1 MARGEVR
8 YRLTLDSNVKKV
20 AEESAAAMKTAG
32 AETAAALEKA
42 GGAAV
47 EWDNKAQ
54 RAAMRMESMHE
65 EALKMN
71 SAFKPLNDE
80 TEKNAL
86 AMRAFAGALDLPIR
100 QMPALGASLDLA
112 SVGFKNLK
120 TSAVGFNAMTAG
132 VVGAGLVIGT
142 TIGSW
147 LNTFPAVTNAVDSL
161 TKSIFNLGA
170 ELEALADDA
179 GDTRSLTEF
188 QRDMAK
194 SNEEAVN
201 KQIERMKAAG
211 VATEDIIKL
220 YQGKADPA
228 FKTTAMIIGE
238 LAEKHKKAEEAT
250 KKHAAEAKRLA
261 EEFEKG
267 TAAATNAF
275 NTKLIEEAEK
285 KLVESFKR
293 ITATVDQEGVEAV
306 SQMLNQRITKMAG
319 LLESGTSMGLLWE
332 RFGNQAKLFAGKAGE
347 PAGES
352 FAQGFGKAMESLPDV
367 ILGAIMGGGNVF
379 AAIGAHLGGA
389 IGENLGKKLAES
401 IGGSLGKSLGSVLG
415 PLGSLLGGAVGN
427 LFGKIF
433 GGSEEKKVNPLR
445 DQFIAAAGGLDE
457 LNKKAAAAGL
467 TLDDLLNADT
477 VREYEAAILELTD
490 AFDLQ
495 SRATRE
501 LDAAAE
507 KYGFTTQNMSDQMA
521 GELLKNWELLNAA
534 GFDHNEILKRMGPD
548 FNEYIQ
554 TAIEAGQA
562 IPENFRPIIEEMI
575 KMGLLTD
582 ENGKAFETLEEA
594 GITFTE
600 SLSTGLKSLIEEVR
614 KLVAAITGIPSSL
627 PNYGGGGGGN
637 AGPPGGGGGHHHEGY
652 AEGTDGLVNFGGGTP
667 TTLHGMEAVVT
678 PGGFADIALMM
689 SKYMNT
695 GQSKDTVVVM
705 DGAKVGK
712 LVSRRMA
719 MGYADTQHRL
729 RG

>member
-32 AETAAALEKA
+32 AASTTELSKMGGAWDEHTSKMSKVAGAVDLTAKKMASLGAAAGLPA
-42 GGAAV
+42 GPL
-47 EWDNKAQ
+47 
-54 RAAMRMESMHE
+54 RALSDIAD
-65 EALKMN
+65 LGDV
-71 SAFKPLNDE
+71 AFSN
-80 TEKNAL
+80 
-86 AMRAFAGALDLPIR
+86 
-100 QMPALGASLDLA
+100 LGKGMA
-112 SVGFKNLK
+112 
-120 TSAVGFNAMTAG
+120 GFNASSVA
-132 VVGAGLVIGT
+132 VAGAGLAVGT
-142 TIGSW
+142 AIGSW
-147 LNTFPAVTNAVDSL
+147 LNTFPAVQKAVDGLRDSL
-161 TKSIFNLGA
+161 LSLVNVQTGA
-170 ELEALADDA
+170 NQMANAMA
-179 GDTRSLTEF
+179 GISEF
-188 QRDMAK
+188 QARMAK

-228 FKTTAMIIGE
+228 FKTTAMIIDD
-238 LAEKHKKAEEAT
+238 LAEKHKKSEAAT
-250 KKHAAEAKRLA
+250 KKHADEAKKLA
-261 EEFEKG
+261 EQFEKG
-267 TAAATNAF
+267 TAAATNAY

-285 KLVESFKR
+285 KLVESLRK

-306 SQMLNQRITKMAG
+306 AQILNQRIVKMAG

-389 IGENLGKKLAES
+389 IGESLGKKLAES